1 MTSFPEKR
9 LFLILCWFFTIFGIL
24 LLPSCSSPGQLSQ
37 SQTRTIV
44 GKIYLTG
51 NEPFTK
57 LALEVA
63 TGKTYIL
70 QCTGETQELLLT
82 NQGKLVKLHVDRVLD
97 VPEGKALN
105 VVRAEV
111 LLQEK

>member
-1 MTSFPEKR
+1 MTRFPRKR
-9 LFLILCWFFTIFGIL
+9 LFLILCWFLTIFGIL
-24 LLPSCSSPGQLSQ
+24 LFPSCSSPGQLSQ
-37 SQTRTIV
+37 SQTCTIV
-44 GKIYLTG
+44 GKVYLTG

-57 LALEVA
+57 LALEVP

-70 QCTGETQELLLT
+70 QCTGKIRGLLLT

-97 VPEGKALN
+97 VPEGEALN
-105 VVRAEV
+105 VVRAEF